1 MHMRKLLFIALG
13 VLFGMVMYKAEA
25 ASWFRIYEMF
35 NFQSFHMYGF
45 IGTALI
51 VGVIAVQL
59 IKRKQAK
66 DVDGQPIHI
75 QDKNKSIPRYLIGGI
90 FFGLGWA
97 LRGACPGPIFV
108 LLGAGV
114 LPMLIVIAFAL
125 LGTYLYGVFRHKL
138 PH

>member
-1 MHMRKLLFIALG
+1 MKSLIYIILG
-13 VLFGMVMYKAEA
+13 IIFGATMYKAET

-45 IGTALI
+45 IGSALV
-51 VGVIAVQL
+51 VGLIGVQL
-59 IKRKQAK
+59 MKKSTK
-66 DVDGQPIHI
+66 DVYGKKIDIQP
-75 QDKNKSIPRYLIGGI
+75 KTKSIPRYLLGGT

-97 LRGACPGPIFV
+97 LVGACPGPIFV

-114 LPMLIVIAFAL
+114 LPMLIVIIGAL
-125 LGTYLYGVFRHKL
+125 AGTYFYGIIKDKL

>member
-1 MHMRKLLFIALG
+1 MRQLVFIVLG
-13 VLFGMVMYKAEA
+13 VLFGVVMYKAEA

-45 IGTALI
+45 MGSALV
-51 VGVIAVQL
+51 VGIAGVQWM
-59 IKRKQAK
+59 KRSAK
-66 DVDGQPIHI
+66 NVDGEQVTVAPK
-75 QDKNKSIPRYLIGGI
+75 QKSVTRYLVGGI

-97 LRGACPGPIFV
+97 LVGACPGPMFV

-114 LPMLIVIAFAL
+114 LPMLIVIVSAL
-125 LGTYLYGVFRHKL
+125 FGTFIYGLLKDKL